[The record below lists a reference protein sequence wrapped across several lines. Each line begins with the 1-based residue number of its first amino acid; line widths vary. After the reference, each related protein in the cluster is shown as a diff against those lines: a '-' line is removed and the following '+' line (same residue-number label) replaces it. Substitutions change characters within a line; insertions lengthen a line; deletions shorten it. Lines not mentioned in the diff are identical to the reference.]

1 MFSYIKKIIICIFIL
16 LYSITSY
23 SITIDPDR
31 SDDEYLNYGAQ
42 HECVLSIVGN
52 YKDELHTP
60 YRGSCVLI
68 EDYYF
73 LTAAHILDGSDKPM
87 ILCDKNIHL
96 CSSFII
102 HDKFLRGN
110 TGFYDI
116 AIGKLETPIKLN
128 FYPSLY
134 DETNEVGKI
143 SSQAGFGS
151 PGNFITGFDKNI
163 PANKKRA
170 GSNIINRIEKH
181 LLICTNNDRPKTALE
196 CLITPGDSGGGLF
209 IDKKLAG
216 IHSCVFASDGLTDS
230 NYGDESGHTRI
241 SYYIDW
247 INTNKQLLE
256 KAHTNE

>member
-1 MFSYIKKIIICIFIL
+1 MFTYILKIIICISIL
-16 LYSITSY
+16 LYSTTSY
-23 SITIDPDR
+23 SITMDPVR

-42 HECVLSIVGN
+42 HECVLSIIGN

-68 EDYYF
+68 GDYYF

-87 ILCDKNIHL
+87 VLFDKNIYP

-102 HDKFLRGN
+102 HDKFLRGKI
-110 TGFYDI
+110 GFYDI
-116 AIGKLETPIKLN
+116 AIGKLEIPIKLN
-128 FYPSLY
+128 FYPNLY
-134 DETNEVGKI
+134 NETNEVGKV

-170 GSNIINRIEKH
+170 GSNIINRIENH
-181 LLICTNNDRPKTALE
+181 LLICTNDDKPKTSLE

-216 IHSCVFASDGLTDS
+216 IHSCVFASDRLTDS

-247 INTNKQLLE
+247 IDTNKQLLE
-256 KAHTNE
+256 KVSPHE